1 VEVYEDREAE
11 PTRAAN
17 GDVLFVDHKEFRPN
31 TSPEEV
37 LRAGAFGGTYFR
49 PITSAVTNISYKSSE
64 VLKDTVKPEWIAG
77 LDREQLSSSTYRTD
91 INKFGVKCGG
101 SLGMWESSG
110 WMVDSDPYGWF
121 QWYCRFYQGR
131 RSSDDER
138 QISRFNKSAGP
149 TGRFRTQLANKCLA
163 AGTHA
168 LDANISPVIR

>member
-1 VEVYEDREAE
+1 MYKNPPQLPPNFPSLVEVDDQRVAE

-17 GDVLFVDHKEFRPN
+17 GDVIFVDHKDFRPN

-64 VLKDTVKPEWIAG
+64 VLKETVKPEWIAG
-77 LDREQLSSSTYRTD
+77 LDREQLSSSTYRTGV
-91 INKFGVKCGG
+91 NKFGVKCGG

-121 QWYCRFYQGR
+121 
-131 RSSDDER
+131 
-138 QISRFNKSAGP
+138 
-149 TGRFRTQLANKCLA
+149 
-163 AGTHA
+163 
-168 LDANISPVIR
+168 